1 MIYNQYVELV
11 ILMVIIIK
19 KTMSIEKID
28 IVFLNEIFY

>member
-11 ILMVIIIK
+11 ILMVITIK

>member
-11 ILMVIIIK
+11 ILMVITTQ